1 MKYLEGR
8 MVCDGVLEEKGGE
21 GGLVGEILRRR
32 GLLARRRGR
41 GE

>member
-1 MKYLEGR
+1 
-8 MVCDGVLEEKGGE
+8 MVFWRRREGE